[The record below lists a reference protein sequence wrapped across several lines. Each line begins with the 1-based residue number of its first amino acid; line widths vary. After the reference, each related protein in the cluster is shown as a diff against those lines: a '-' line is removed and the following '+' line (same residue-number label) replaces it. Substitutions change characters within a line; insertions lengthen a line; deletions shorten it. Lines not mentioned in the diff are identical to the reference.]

1 MNKKLK
7 FLSKTIIISPQ
18 FILLYLA
25 LFGINDIKWFN
36 AVAFALIISSFIM
49 FYNCFDYEKFDQMDS
64 KDFLESTHSTSISKE
79 DLLSINQLASK
90 LKIKYNVKEISAK
103 SIEIQVNDG
112 VNNSVIFLNI
122 IDDLILIKIKR
133 KYFSFFPDNAK
144 NYKMLQE
151 FIKENKSY
159 S

>member
-1 MNKKLK
+1 
-7 FLSKTIIISPQ
+7 
-18 FILLYLA
+18 
-25 LFGINDIKWFN
+25 
-36 AVAFALIISSFIM
+36 M
-49 FYNCFDYEKFDQMDS
+49 FYNWFDYEKFDQMDS

-79 DLLSINQLASK
+79 DLLSINELSSK
-90 LKIKYNVKEISAK
+90 LKIKYKVKEISAK
-103 SIEIQVNDG
+103 SIKIQANDG

-122 IDDLILIKIKR
+122 IDNLILIKIKR

-151 FIKENKSY
+151 FIRENKSY